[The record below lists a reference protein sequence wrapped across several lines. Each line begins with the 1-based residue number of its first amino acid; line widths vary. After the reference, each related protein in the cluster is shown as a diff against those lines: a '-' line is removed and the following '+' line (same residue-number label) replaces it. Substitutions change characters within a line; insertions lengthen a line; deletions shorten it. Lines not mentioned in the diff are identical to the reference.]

1 MNETMKEV
9 IWVANLLFNRGLV
22 TGSTGN
28 ISFRDGDTVYIS
40 KSGGCFGRLDE
51 NGFAKI
57 ALDGTILEGR
67 PSKEYPLH
75 LAMYRVSDENQ
86 VIIHTHSFY
95 ATLISCLKD
104 KEKAFAGLYAY
115 TPYLNMKTGGL
126 LKAVP
131 YQKPGSRELFADFEA
146 VVDEKTKL
154 YFLNNHGVVLGAK
167 NALDGFYT
175 LEELETNSKLLY
187 TIEKYGKEEFQ
198 TV

>member
-9 IWVANLLFNRGLV
+9 IWTANQLFNRGLV

-28 ISFRDGDTVYIS
+28 ISFRDGDQVYIS

-51 NGFAKI
+51 NGFARV
-57 ALDGTILEGR
+57 ALDGTILEGK

-75 LAMYRVSDENQ
+75 LVMYRASEENQ

-115 TPYLNMKTGGL
+115 TPYLNMKTGGM
-126 LKAVP
+126 LKAVS
-131 YQKPGSRELFADFEA
+131 YHKPGSKELFEAFESA
-146 VVDEKTKL
+146 QDNKTKL

-175 LEELETNSKLLY
+175 LEELEISSKLLY
-187 TIEKYGKEEFQ
+187 MIEKYGKEEFQ

>member
-1 MNETMKEV
+1 
-9 IWVANLLFNRGLV
+9 
-22 TGSTGN
+22 
-28 ISFRDGDTVYIS
+28 
-40 KSGGCFGRLDE
+40 
-51 NGFAKI
+51 
-57 ALDGTILEGR
+57 
-67 PSKEYPLH
+67 
-75 LAMYRVSDENQ
+75 
-86 VIIHTHSFY
+86 
-95 ATLISCLKD
+95 
-104 KEKAFAGLYAY
+104 
-115 TPYLNMKTGGL
+115 MKTGGL